1 MGSEHANG
9 GARGGT
15 INNNF
20 YLVFSTCRVLLI
32 CDRIQF
38 KQFFVTLCI

>member
-9 GARGGT
+9 GAGGGT
-15 INNNF
+15 IKLIAILS
-20 YLVFSTCRVLLI
+20 LVFSTCRVLLI

-38 KQFFVTLCI
+38 KQFL